1 MRNNIF
7 KFSGGKMA
15 VKRFYET
22 FHPDHY
28 DLYIDVNRAKRT
40 INGVSTIHG
49 EAQEETVLI
58 HQKYMTI
65 SKVVADG
72 KDVPFT
78 FGDDFEGIKI
88 ELGKTGEVTLEITY
102 SAPLTDTMMGI
113 YPSYYEVDGVK
124 KELIGTQFETTFARE
139 AFPCVDE
146 PEAKAT
152 FSLALKFDEHE
163 GETALANMPEE
174 RVENG
179 VHYFKETVRMSS
191 YLVAFAFGEMRSVT
205 THTKSGVLIG
215 VYSTQ
220 AHEEKELTFSLDIA
234 KRAIE
239 FYEDFY
245 QTPYPLPQSLQLAL
259 PDFSAGA
266 MENWGLVTYREAYL
280 LLDPANTT
288 LEMKKLVATV
298 VTHELAHQ
306 WFGDLVTMQWWDNLW
321 LNESFAN
328 MMEYLSVDNLEP
340 DWHIWEMFQTSEAP
354 SALTRDATDGVQS
367 VHVEVNNPEEIDA
380 LFDAAI
386 VYAKGSRML
395 VMVRSLLG
403 DDALRKGL
411 KYYFDHHKFA
421 NASGD
426 DLWDALSTATDLN
439 IGEIMHTWL
448 DQPGYPVV
456 NAFVEDGHLKLT
468 QKQFF
473 IGEGKEVGR
482 KWQIPLN
489 ANFDAP
495 KIMSETE
502 LDLGDYKEL
511 REKAGH
517 ALRLNVGNNSHFIVK
532 YDDTLMEDIMKESE
546 DLDPVSQLQIL
557 QDLRLLAEGKQL
569 SYATIVPLLKKFKD
583 SESHLVID
591 ALYTT
596 AAKLRQFAPAGSDAN
611 KDLRV
616 LYNELSKDQVARL
629 GWMPKKGE
637 NDEDNQMRPY
647 ILSAS
652 LYGQNADS
660 EAEAHKIYTEYQDKL
675 DTLSADIRAYVLTNE
690 VENYGSSDLTDKL
703 IALYQKTSDPSFKM
717 DIRAAIV
724 KSKDENELKKI
735 VSWFENSEI
744 IKPQDLRGWFAGV
757 LNNPAGEQLAWDWIR
772 DEWAW
777 LDKTVGGDME
787 FATFITVISRNFATK
802 KRLDEYNDFFTS
814 KESENLLNRE
824 IKMDRKVIE
833 TRVDLVESEKDAV
846 NKAVKAAL

>member
-1 MRNNIF
+1 
-7 KFSGGKMA
+7 MA

-28 DLYIDVNRAKRT
+28 DLFIDVNRAERSFSGT
-40 INGVSTIHG
+40 STIHG
-49 EAQEETVLI
+49 EIKEETVLV

-65 SKVVADG
+65 SSVTVDG
-72 KDVPFT
+72 QAVPFT
-78 FGDDFEGIKI
+78 FSDDFEGIKI
-88 ELGKTGEVTLEITY
+88 EAGKTGEATIKIAY

-113 YPSYYEVDGVK
+113 YPSYYQVDGVK

-163 GETALANMPEE
+163 GETVLANMPED
-174 RVENG
+174 RVEDG

-220 AHEEKELTFSLDIA
+220 AHQEKELTFSLDIA

-280 LLDPANTT
+280 LLDPDNTT

-306 WFGDLVTMQWWDNLW
+306 WFGDLVTMEWWDNLW

-328 MMEYLSVDNLEP
+328 MMEYLSVDHLEP
-340 DWHIWEMFQTSEAP
+340 NWHIWEMFQTSEAAA
-354 SALTRDATDGVQS
+354 ALTRDATDGVQS
-367 VHVEVNNPEEIDA
+367 VHVEVNDPAEIDA
-380 LFDAAI
+380 LFDGAI

-403 DDALRKGL
+403 DKALRKGL
-411 KYYFDHHKFA
+411 KYYFDQHKFG
-421 NASGD
+421 NAAGD

-456 NAFVEDGHLKLT
+456 NAFVEAGHLKLT

-482 KWQIPLN
+482 KWEIPLN
-489 ANFDAP
+489 ANFKAP
-495 KIMSETE
+495 KIMSDVEV
-502 LDLGDYKEL
+502 DLGDYEEL
-511 REKAGH
+511 RAEAGH

-532 YDDTLMEDIMKESE
+532 YDQTLMDDIMKEAK
-546 DLDPVSQLQIL
+546 DLDPVSQLQL
-557 QDLRLLAEGKQL
+557 MQDLRLLAEGKQV
-569 SYATIVPLLKKFKD
+569 SYADLVPVLELFKN
-583 SESHLVID
+583 SPSHLVID

-596 AAKLRQFAPAGSDAN
+596 AAQLRQFVEAGSAEEAN
-611 KDLRV
+611 LRAF
-616 LYNELSKDQVARL
+616 YNDLSKEQVARL
-629 GWMPKKGE
+629 GWMPKAGE
-637 NDEDNQMRPY
+637 SDEDIQMRPY

-652 LYGQNADS
+652 LYGKNEAS
-660 EAEAHKIYTEYQDKL
+660 EKQAHEIYVEYQDKL
-675 DTLSADIRAYVLTNE
+675 VNLSADIRAYVLINE

-703 IALYQKTSDPSFKM
+703 VALYQATSDPSFKM
-717 DIRAAIV
+717 DLEAAIV
-724 KSKDENELKKI
+724 KSKDEKELKKI
-735 VSWFENSEI
+735 ISWFENAEI
-744 IKPQDLRGWFAGV
+744 VKPQDLRGWFRGV
-757 LNNPAGEQLAWDWIR
+757 LSNAKGEQLAWDWIR

-777 LDKTVGGDME
+777 MEKTVGGDME
-787 FATFITVISRNFATK
+787 FATFITVISKVFKTQ
-802 KRLDEYNDFFTS
+802 KRYDEFDSFFTD
-814 KESENLLNRE
+814 KESDMLLNRE
-824 IKMDRKVIE
+824 IKMDRKVIAS
-833 TRVDLVESEKDAV
+833 RVDLIASEKDAV
-846 NKAVKAAL
+846 NAAVKAAL